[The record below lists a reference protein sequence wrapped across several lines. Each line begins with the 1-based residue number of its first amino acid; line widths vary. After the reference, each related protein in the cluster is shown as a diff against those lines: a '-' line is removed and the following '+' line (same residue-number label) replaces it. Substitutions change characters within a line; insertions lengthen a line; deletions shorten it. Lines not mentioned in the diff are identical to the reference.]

1 MGVAIHAIPP
11 RIQTAYHSA
20 LKPAPTAASH
30 SNPVQSC
37 RYQNN
42 QGGIHGKSRDCASA
56 ASRGAQPDAVTGRDV
71 RPSNFRDRVFE
82 RYGSIPQVKPTDP
95 NRFGSFTAQNG
106 AGAESAM
113 GKGEESSAETKANH
127 VGISP
132 QEDCGGTKGTVG
144 EDTGGEE
151 EIGGGVTSAIR
162 VKRAA
167 MNKKKAQNQPSL
179 SRIGRYPAHMKWL
192 ILGLVLMIPVGYWL
206 STKRR
211 RMSNRI
217 EDEIKKANAFRDQI
231 ENLVIAKGQCPTGDR
246 NTPLM
251 AYWSLIF
258 DFHRGVLCLLS
269 RKFYG
274 SAFALVRPIV
284 EAVVRSHVVLM
295 GSEED
300 VRKLREDEYRT
311 NLSTV
316 GKEID
321 TAFGTDDF
329 FENFLTRARI
339 ALHSYTHAGVY
350 QLGRRFSGD
359 VLVANYSEEEII
371 EVIRVSTSAA
381 CMVNNLVTKHF
392 GFEEEWRRNNQLY
405 DECSL

>member
-1 MGVAIHAIPP
+1 
-11 RIQTAYHSA
+11 
-20 LKPAPTAASH
+20 
-30 SNPVQSC
+30 
-37 RYQNN
+37 
-42 QGGIHGKSRDCASA
+42 
-56 ASRGAQPDAVTGRDV
+56 
-71 RPSNFRDRVFE
+71 
-82 RYGSIPQVKPTDP
+82 
-95 NRFGSFTAQNG
+95 
-106 AGAESAM
+106 
-113 GKGEESSAETKANH
+113 
-127 VGISP
+127 
-132 QEDCGGTKGTVG
+132 
-144 EDTGGEE
+144 
-151 EIGGGVTSAIR
+151 
-162 VKRAA
+162 
-167 MNKKKAQNQPSL
+167 
-179 SRIGRYPAHMKWL
+179 MKWL